1 MANRKGRK
9 ATARRVAASCI
20 TAIVERVEAAAS
32 IAATA
37 ATLMKQGECRRAF
50 QVALEM
56 EQDLHE
62 ANYLLQAAA
71 VLQRGR
77 RNSA

>member
-1 MANRKGRK
+1 
-9 ATARRVAASCI
+9 
-20 TAIVERVEAAAS
+20 VEAAAS

-37 ATLMKQGECRRAF
+37 AALMKEGESRRAF